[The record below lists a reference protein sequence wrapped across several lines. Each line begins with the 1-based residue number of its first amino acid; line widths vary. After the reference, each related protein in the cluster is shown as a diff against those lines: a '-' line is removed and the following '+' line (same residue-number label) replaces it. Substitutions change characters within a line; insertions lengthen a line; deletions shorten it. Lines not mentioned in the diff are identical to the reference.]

1 MFWQAHAEAND
12 DGKDIY
18 SAEFKDLFQRMMAL
32 DPSDRI
38 TVDQI
43 FEHPWM
49 NGPMTSYDDIKKDF
63 DDRKAVVDQVAHE
76 EREQRR
82 KNRPKKEATR
92 RAVGEQGDDGQ
103 DDESETW
110 KQLEIPVYDGFMM
123 KKTKFFTTGDPVN
136 YMIALARHLN
146 DKENENFA
154 MSGSELKMKFNT
166 KLYPVEDEDEEGDG
180 EEEKKE
186 AVPDET

>member
-12 DGKDIY
+12 NGEDIY

-32 DPSDRI
+32 DPSERI

-43 FEHPWM
+43 FEHAWM
-49 NGPMTSYDDIKKDF
+49 NGPMTSYGDIKKDF
-63 DDRKAVVDQVAHE
+63 DTRKAVVDQSAHD

-103 DDESETW
+103 DDAETW
-110 KQLEIPVYDGFMM
+110 K
-123 KKTKFFTTGDPVN
+123 
-136 YMIALARHLN
+136 
-146 DKENENFA
+146 
-154 MSGSELKMKFNT
+154 
-166 KLYPVEDEDEEGDG
+166 
-180 EEEKKE
+180 
-186 AVPDET
+186 